1 MYVYVNCVWGR
12 KRDTHPST
20 NLAYILTSFYYILT
34 VFASILQPFFTSLVM
49 LPYIVLFALLPPLIP
64 AATTGITGG
73 DRLGGSMCPGKARND
88 TEAIL
93 VYTPF
98 TPWWNFA
105 VPFPDFNSC
114 WLIADC
120 LYEAAGE
127 SRKQQFSATA
137 LVMGLIPPTIKD
149 IAWPERRLVYVT
161 KKLHW
166 VIEILVLA
174 LGLVPQIT
182 YDIAET
188 KRRGREGALVA
199 DWAWRKKN
207 TVRKRVIVI
216 SVAVFALILCYGGLV
231 AMEVF
236 SKRSALG
243 CVVPAFIFLWHF
255 IALIPAAI
263 HLLFSRFG
271 WGRMAEK
278 RDGEEGTVR
287 NSVSGDE
294 GSSNGKVASAV
305 QGANEY
311 WPVQMAWGIY
321 YIAGTLIFTSIM
333 AVTVPELTVWVV
345 LGLVTAGCSKVLAQ
359 FLCLVSEDTYG
370 KLDSDGEQ
378 VVISR
383 QGSGDA
389 GTVPV
394 GGLLN
399 RQST

>member
-1 MYVYVNCVWGR
+1 MLR
-12 KRDTHPST
+12 
-20 NLAYILTSFYYILT
+20 YI
-34 VFASILQPFFTSLVM
+34 A
-49 LPYIVLFALLPPLIP
+49 LFALLSPVIS
-64 AATTGITGG
+64 AITVGVTGG
-73 DRLGGSMCPGKARND
+73 DRLGGGMCPGILRNN

-98 TPWWNFA
+98 KPWWKFT
-105 VPFPDFNSC
+105 VPYPNSDC

-161 KKLHW
+161 EKLHW
-166 VIEILVLA
+166 AIEILVLA
-174 LGLVPQIT
+174 LGLVPQVT
-182 YDIAET
+182 GDIAET
-188 KRRGREGALVA
+188 KRKGREGALVA
-199 DWAWRKKN
+199 DWAWRKDN
-207 TVRKRVIVI
+207 AVRKRVVI
-216 SVAVFALILCYGGLV
+216 SVAVSAVMLCYGGLV
-231 AMEVF
+231 AMEIF

-255 IALIPAAI
+255 VALIPAAI

-278 RDGEEGTVR
+278 RDGEEGTTR
-287 NSVSGDE
+287 DSA
-294 GSSNGKVASAV
+294 SSDKGRSKEQVASAV

-321 YIAGTLIFTSIM
+321 YIAGTLVFTSIM

-345 LGLVTAGCSKVLAQ
+345 LGLVTAGCSKVLAL
-359 FLCLVSEDTYG
+359 FLCLVSEASYG
-370 KLDSDGEQ
+370 KGGSDGEE
-378 VVISR
+378 VVES
-383 QGSGDA
+383 GPESGDEA
-389 GTVPV
+389 TVSV
-394 GGLLN
+394 GELLN
-399 RQST
+399 RHTV

>member
-1 MYVYVNCVWGR
+1 MLR
-12 KRDTHPST
+12 
-20 NLAYILTSFYYILT
+20 YI
-34 VFASILQPFFTSLVM
+34 A
-49 LPYIVLFALLPPLIP
+49 LFALLSPLIP

-73 DRLGGSMCPGKARND
+73 DRLGGGMCPGLLRNN

-98 TPWWNFA
+98 TPWWKFT
-105 VPFPDFNSC
+105 VPYPDSRNC

-137 LVMGLIPPTIKD
+137 LVMGLIPLTIKD

-161 KKLHW
+161 EKLHW
-166 VIEILVLA
+166 TIEILVLA

-182 YDIAET
+182 GDSAET
-188 KRRGREGALVA
+188 RRKGREGALVA
-199 DWAWRKKN
+199 GWAWRKNN

-216 SVAVFALILCYGGLV
+216 SVAALMLCYGGLV
-231 AMEVF
+231 AMEIF

-255 IALIPAAI
+255 VALIPAAI

-278 RDGEEGTVR
+278 RDGEGGTAR
-287 NSVSGDE
+287 DSASGDKGRSKE
-294 GSSNGKVASAV
+294 QVASAV
-305 QGANEY
+305 QGADEY

-321 YIAGTLIFTSIM
+321 YIAGTLVFTSIM
-333 AVTVPELTVWVV
+333 AVMVPELTVWVV
-345 LGLVTAGCSKVLAQ
+345 LGLVTAGCSKVLAL
-359 FLCLVSEDTYG
+359 FLCLVSEDSYG

-378 VVISR
+378 VVEPGHESE
-383 QGSGDA
+383 DA
-389 GTVPV
+389 STVPV
-394 GGLLN
+394 GRLRN